1 MRLRNIAW
9 GTCGIYGVLFLDSD
23 AGAYRIASA
32 GIPLMAT
39 GFVFYIV
46 NVTIIGYFQSVER
59 VLPATTYSLAR
70 GLVFLVPT
78 FILMPHLASPPRLG
92 SHDLRPDRRSPSDGN
107 YRIKMI
113 KVHFL
118 SLELVIH
125 STLRSGYFRFGNS
138 HIL

>member
-1 MRLRNIAW
+1 MMYVTLMIVGDDIFIGPRPCLSCAVLYPHAPSGRN
-9 GTCGIYGVLFLDSD
+9 
-23 AGAYRIASA
+23 
-32 GIPLMAT
+32 
-39 GFVFYIV
+39 
-46 NVTIIGYFQSVER
+46 
-59 VLPATTYSLAR
+59 AR
-70 GLVFLVPT
+70 N
-78 FILMPHLASPPRLG
+78 LASPPRLG